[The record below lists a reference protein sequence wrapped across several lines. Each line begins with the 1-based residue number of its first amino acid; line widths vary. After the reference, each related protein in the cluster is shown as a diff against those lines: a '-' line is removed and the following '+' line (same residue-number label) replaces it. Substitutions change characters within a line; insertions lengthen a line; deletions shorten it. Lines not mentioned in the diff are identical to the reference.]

1 MLRFYLE
8 LRKTA
13 EASKSCL
20 EGEKQ
25 NGETITFFTP
35 QSKMHPQ
42 GFYWVDITEEQAHV
56 LSETDK
62 ALVVLRLKGRNI
74 LMVKWEVLKSYLTQ
88 ECKRYNANEY
98 NHWKLNIYTD
108 HIKISGNNREI
119 PAKVWHF
126 NAEV

>member
-20 EGEKQ
+20 EGENRMAKPSRSSPLSRRCIRKVFI
-25 NGETITFFTP
+25 G
-35 QSKMHPQ
+35 
-42 GFYWVDITEEQAHV
+42 VDITEEQAHV

-62 ALVVLRLKGRNI
+62 ALVVLRLKSRNI

>member
-1 MLRFYLE
+1 MFRG
-8 LRKTA
+8 R
-13 EASKSCL
+13 
-20 EGEKQ
+20 KQ

-62 ALVVLRLKGRNI
+62 ALVVLRLKSRNI

-98 NHWKLNIYTD
+98 NHWKLNICTD